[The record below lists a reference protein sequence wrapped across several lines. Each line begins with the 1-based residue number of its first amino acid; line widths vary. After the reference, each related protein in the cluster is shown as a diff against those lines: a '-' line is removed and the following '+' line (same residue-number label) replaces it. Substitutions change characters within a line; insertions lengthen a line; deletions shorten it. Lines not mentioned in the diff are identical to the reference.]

1 MDGWYKIMMNH
12 ALKWCFI
19 SGLLLLLNACESR
32 DVLAPVVE
40 SNWKA
45 MNNHAKQH
53 VVVRGE
59 TLYAV
64 AFRYDQDYRQLADAN
79 HLTSPYTLRVGQVIN
94 LQPGNQP
101 VTIALP
107 RRVQKISDVRPALP
121 STPQPIISRSQAQ
134 YGAWSWPVRGDVVT
148 HFVPQE
154 GKKGINIAGHKGEKI
169 HAAAAG
175 TVAYA
180 GSGLAGYGNLIII
193 KHNNQYL
200 TAYGNN
206 LHNLVKEGQRIH
218 AGQTIA
224 DMGIVDR
231 RYWGVHFEIRK
242 SGKPV
247 NPLSYLQK

>member
-1 MDGWYKIMMNH
+1 MMKT
-12 ALKWCFI
+12 LIKGCWI
-19 SGLLLLLNACESR
+19 GVQLLLIQGCGSR

-40 SNWKA
+40 LKWRA
-45 MNNHAKQH
+45 LNNHAKQH

-64 AFRYDQDYRQLADAN
+64 AFRYDQDYLQLAAAN
-79 HLTSPYTLRVGQVIN
+79 HLRSPYILRVGQVIH
-94 LQPGNQP
+94 LQPGTQS
-101 VTIALP
+101 VIVASP
-107 RRVQKISDVRPALP
+107 RRIQYKSNLKPRQHVTKEKVNTS
-121 STPQPIISRSQAQ
+121 SQQ
-134 YGAWSWPVRGDVVT
+134 RQNGAWSWPVHGKVVST
-148 HFVPQE
+148 FVPQQ
-154 GKKGINIAGHKGEKI
+154 GKKGIDIAGHKGEKI
-169 HAAAAG
+169 HAAASG

-193 KHNNQYL
+193 KHNNQFL

-206 LHNLVKEGQRIH
+206 LHNLVKEGQQIH
-218 AGQTIA
+218 AGQLIA
-224 DMGIVDR
+224 DMGIIDR

>member
-1 MDGWYKIMMNH
+1 MDGWSNIMMTN
-12 ALKWCFI
+12 ALKWSCI

-32 DVLAPVVE
+32 NVLAPVVE
-40 SNWKA
+40 LNWKA
-45 MNNHAKQH
+45 MNSHAKQH

-64 AFRYDQDYRQLADAN
+64 AFRYDQDYQQLAIVN
-79 HLTSPYTLRVGQVIN
+79 HLKSPYTLRVGQVIH
-94 LQPGNQP
+94 LQTGTQP
-101 VTIALP
+101 VTVALP
-107 RRVQKISDVRPALP
+107 KRVQYRSYAQPALRSAHQP
-121 STPQPIISRSQAQ
+121 MVTGFQPQYAV
-134 YGAWSWPVRGDVVT
+134 WSWPVRGKVVT
-148 HFVPQE
+148 NFVPQQ
-154 GKKGINIAGHKGEKI
+154 GKKGINIAGHQGEKI

-206 LHNLVKEGQRIH
+206 LHNLVKEGQQIQ

-231 RYWGVHFEIRK
+231 HYWGLHFEIRK

>member
-1 MDGWYKIMMNH
+1 MDGWYKIMMN
-12 ALKWCFI
+12 AVIKWGFI
-19 SGLLLLLNACESR
+19 GSLLLLLNGCAPREH
-32 DVLAPVVE
+32 LAPVVE
-40 SNWKA
+40 LKWKA
-45 MNNHAKQH
+45 MNSHARQH

-64 AFRYDQDYRQLADAN
+64 AFRYDQDYLQLAAAN
-79 HLTSPYTLRVGQVIN
+79 HLRSPYTLRVGQVIH
-94 LQPGNQP
+94 LRYGSQP
-101 VTIALP
+101 VTVASP
-107 RRVQKISDVRPALP
+107 RRAQSLNNAQRWR
-121 STPQPIISRSQAQ
+121 STPEPAITGAQ
-134 YGAWSWPVRGDVVT
+134 SKYAGWSWPVRGKVVAT
-148 HFVPQE
+148 FVPQE
-154 GKKGINIAGHKGEKI
+154 GKKGIDIAGHKGEKI
-169 HAAAAG
+169 HAAAGG

-206 LHNLVKEGQRIH
+206 LHNLVKEGQQIK